1 MGPCLAT
8 IFKGGHGGRG
18 KYGPLRTSTTARYG
32 TNSRNQSYLG
42 AGHSG
47 RRVDGSAKKSKDWM
61 RGVLRASNGVESSAS
76 SGGTITC
83 PECGHTTFSK
93 RDMHRHIA
101 TRHGGKV
108 KRPRKPNPKTGANS
122 SDHGDSIGGKA
133 GERARNIQWS
143 DLHKS
148 ESELAA
154 EQFAREHPEF
164 DPHKVSKPSAGQA
177 KKDRLVSQF
186 KAASERAGSFVK
198 SARMTFASSRVTR
211 GTRGVSQSTRVKKKK
226 KRKKRKG
233 NK

>member
-1 MGPCLAT
+1 MRERPRPEERRAPRAAT
-8 IFKGGHGGRG
+8 DGAVPRHYFQGGHGGRG

-47 RRVDGSAKKSKDWM
+47 RRVDGSAKKSKDWT

-122 SDHGDSIGGKA
+122 SNHGDSIGGKA
-133 GERARNIQWS
+133 GSVREISNGQIFTKAKASLRPSNLRESTQSLTRTRSVNHLLGKQRRT
-143 DLHKS
+143 DL
-148 ESELAA
+148 
-154 EQFAREHPEF
+154 
-164 DPHKVSKPSAGQA
+164 
-177 KKDRLVSQF
+177 
-186 KAASERAGSFVK
+186 
-198 SARMTFASSRVTR
+198 
-211 GTRGVSQSTRVKKKK
+211 
-226 KRKKRKG
+226 
-233 NK
+233 